1 MIYPNKIIITS
12 AINNLIEKSL
22 LEDLYIGDITTESL
36 IPISDIGE
44 ASIIAKSDGTLA
56 GSDILIATFL
66 KVNSTLK
73 INQQVTESEQFRKK
87 DILFNLSG
95 NISSILRAERTAL
108 NFLQRISGIATITKK
123 FTEQIHNYKA
133 KIIDTRKTIPG
144 LRELDKYGVRMGG
157 AKNHR
162 FSLGDGVLIKDTH
175 IQIMKNKG
183 FNLTQIIDQA
193 RLNISHNMKIEVE
206 VESLKDFQE
215 AINAKADT
223 IMLDNMSINDMSKAV
238 EICKGKAIL
247 EASGGVNLENIVAIA
262 NTGVDLISIGEITH
276 SVKVV
281 DLSLKFKPK

>member
-1 MIYPNKIIITS
+1 LIYPNKIIITS
-12 AINNLIEKSL
+12 AINDLIEKSL

-44 ASIIAKSDGTLA
+44 ASIIAKSDGILA

-73 INQQVTESEQFRKK
+73 INQQVKDSEQFREK
-87 DILFNLSG
+87 DILFKLSG

-175 IQIMKNKG
+175 IQIMRNKG

-206 VESLKDFQE
+206 VESLEDFQE

-223 IMLDNMSINDMSKAV
+223 IMLDNMSINDMSNAV
-238 EICKGKAIL
+238 KICKGKAIL

-262 NTGVDLISIGEITH
+262 RTGVDLISIGEITH
-276 SVKVV
+276 SVKVI

>member
-12 AINNLIEKSL
+12 AINDLIEKSL

-44 ASIIAKSDGTLA
+44 ASIIAKSDGILA

-73 INQQVTESEQFRKK
+73 INQQVKDSEQFREK
-87 DILFNLSG
+87 DILFKLSG

-175 IQIMKNKG
+175 IQIMRNKG

-206 VESLKDFQE
+206 VESLEDFQE

-223 IMLDNMSINDMSKAV
+223 IMLDNMSINDMSNAV
-238 EICKGKAIL
+238 KICKGKAIL

-262 NTGVDLISIGEITH
+262 RTGVDLISIGEITH
-276 SVKVV
+276 SVKVI

>member
-1 MIYPNKIIITS
+1 LIYPNKIIITS
-12 AINNLIEKSL
+12 AINDLIEKSL

-44 ASIIAKSDGTLA
+44 ASIIAKSDGILA

-73 INQQVTESEQFRKK
+73 INQQVKDSEQFREK
-87 DILFNLSG
+87 DILFKLSG

-175 IQIMKNKG
+175 IQIMRNKG

-206 VESLKDFQE
+206 VESLEDFQE

-223 IMLDNMSINDMSKAV
+223 IMLDNMSINDMSNAV
-238 EICKGKAIL
+238 KICKGKAIL

-262 NTGVDLISIGEITH
+262 RTGVDLISIGAITH
-276 SVKVV
+276 SVKVI

>member
-44 ASIIAKSDGTLA
+44 ALIIAKSDGTLA

-66 KVNSTLK
+66 KVNPNLK
-73 INQQVTESEQFRKK
+73 INQQITESEEFREK
-87 DILFNLSG
+87 DILFKLSG

-108 NFLQRISGIATITKK
+108 NFLQRISGIATITKE
-123 FTEQIHNYKA
+123 FTEKIHNYKA

-247 EASGGVNLENIVAIA
+247 EASGGVNLENIIAIA
-262 NTGVDLISIGEITH
+262 RTGVDLISIGEITH
-276 SVKVV
+276 SVKVI
-281 DLSLKFKPK
+281 DLSLKFKSK